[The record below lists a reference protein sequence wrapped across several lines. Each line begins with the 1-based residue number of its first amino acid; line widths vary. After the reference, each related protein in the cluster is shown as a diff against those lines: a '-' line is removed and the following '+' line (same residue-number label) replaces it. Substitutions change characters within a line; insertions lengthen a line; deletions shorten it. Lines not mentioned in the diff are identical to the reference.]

1 MLQLNNIH
9 YTIDGQLILRGVNW
23 KLPSGEH
30 ALMLGASGGGKTTLL
45 HIMAGLLQPTKGSVV
60 LEGNDLQKMDVAG
73 RDQFRGRH
81 IGMVFQMLHLIP
93 ALKVK
98 DNLKLSGYLSGKLVD
113 DNRIAAIL
121 KKLKI
126 EALADRFPHA
136 LSIGQAQRVAI
147 ARAVVNEPQFIFAD
161 EPTSAL
167 DDANAER
174 TIVLLKEQAKNCG
187 ASLVVATHDARIMPH
202 FKHRLSL

>member
-1 MLQLNNIH
+1 MLQLFEIN
-9 YTIDGQLILRGVNW
+9 YTINDQTILGGINW
-23 KLPSGEH
+23 ELPLGDH
-30 ALMLGASGGGKTTLL
+30 ALLLGASGSGKTTLL
-45 HIMAGLLQPTKGSVV
+45 HIMAGLLQPTKGSAI
-60 LEGNDLQKMDVAG
+60 LKGNNLQKMDATT

-81 IGMVFQMLHLIP
+81 IGMVFQTLHLIS
-93 ALKVK
+93 ALNVR
-98 DNLKLSGYLSGKLVD
+98 DNLRLGGYLSGKPVAD
-113 DNRIAAIL
+113 SRIMALL
-121 KKLKI
+121 KKLEI
-126 EALADRFPHA
+126 ETLAERFPHA

-174 TIVLLKEQAKNCG
+174 TILLLKEQAKSCG

>member
-1 MLQLNNIH
+1 MG
-9 YTIDGQLILRGVNW
+9 D
-23 KLPSGEH
+23 H
-30 ALMLGASGGGKTTLL
+30 ALLLGASGSGKTTLL
-45 HIMAGLLQPTKGSVV
+45 HIMAGLLQPTKGSAI
-60 LEGNDLQKMDVAG
+60 LKGNNLQKMDATT

-81 IGMVFQMLHLIP
+81 IGMVFQTLHLIS
-93 ALKVK
+93 ALNVR
-98 DNLKLSGYLSGKLVD
+98 DNLRLGGYLSGKPVAD
-113 DNRIAAIL
+113 SRIMALL
-121 KKLKI
+121 KKLEI
-126 EALADRFPHA
+126 ETLAERFPHA

-174 TIVLLKEQAKNCG
+174 TILLLKEQAKSCG